1 MTTTNQEK
9 LQTETIK
16 NGSGRFFCVS
26 ERVNMHNMKE
36 KLLDLALCME
46 PLQLRKRLG
55 VRQKNGLPDPAV
67 LSAAHRS
74 LPPGLAA
81 GRRKNLLQSRVFVL
95 TYIDNEYPKRLL
107 DLPDPPL
114 VLFCRGSSR
123 LLAGPA
129 IGIVGARKASPYG
142 LRTARSF
149 ARHVAGQGVA
159 VVSGLAL
166 GIDGA
171 AHRGA
176 LEAHGPT
183 ISVLGSGLD
192 RIYPAAHAPL
202 AGKIAQEG
210 LLLSEYPPD
219 TPPARHR
226 FPERNRIVSA
236 LSDRLLVVEAGE
248 KSGSLITAGFSL
260 ELGRDV
266 FCVPGD
272 LDRPVSRGTN
282 RLIADGAIPA
292 LEPEDLLAF
301 GWPEP

>member
-1 MTTTNQEK
+1 MTTTNQKK

-16 NGSGRFFCVS
+16 NGSGRFFYVS
-26 ERVNMHNMKE
+26 ERVNIHNMKE
-36 KLLDLALCME
+36 KLLDLALHME

-55 VRQKNGLPDPAV
+55 VGKNNGLPDPAV
-67 LSAAHRS
+67 LSAVHRS
-74 LPPGLAA
+74 QPPGVAA
-81 GRRKNLLQSRVFVL
+81 GRRKNLLQSGVFVL

-114 VLFCRGSSR
+114 VLFCRGNSR

-142 LRTARSF
+142 LRTARQF

-176 LEAHGPT
+176 LEAQGPT

-192 RIYPAAHAPL
+192 RIYPSAHAPL
-202 AGKIAQEG
+202 AGEIAQKG
-210 LLLSEYPPD
+210 LLLSEYAPD

-260 ELGRDV
+260 DLGRDV